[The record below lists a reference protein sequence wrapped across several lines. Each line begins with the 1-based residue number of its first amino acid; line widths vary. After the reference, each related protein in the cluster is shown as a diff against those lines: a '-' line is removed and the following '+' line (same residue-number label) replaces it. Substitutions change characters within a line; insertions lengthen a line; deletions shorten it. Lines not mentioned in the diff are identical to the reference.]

1 MIEHSAQPGASDA
14 SHELREFGPLG
25 ALAAPQ
31 FAIIVFITS
40 EAFFFLTLIT
50 TYIVYRSKYLPA
62 LGPTPQEHLNV
73 GLTSIFTVFL
83 LSSSVTMGVATSQ
96 LGRGNVRAARL
107 WLFVTVALG
116 AVFLVGQGFEYLSLF
131 REGAPI
137 NQNLWTSI
145 FFTLTGFH
153 GFHVLIG
160 LIAIVTVASIARAE
174 GPHVRGGVA
183 VETVSLYWHFVDAVW
198 IVIFPVVYL
207 WTLFS

>member
-1 MIEHSAQPGASDA
+1 MIEHSAQHGAPGAP
-14 SHELREFGPLG
+14 HELRSIGPLG
-25 ALAAPQ
+25 MLAAPQ

-50 TYIVYRSKYLPA
+50 TYIVYRSKFVPA
-62 LGPTPQEHLNV
+62 FGPTPQDHLNV

-83 LSSSVTMGVATSQ
+83 ISSSVTMGVATSQ
-96 LGRGNVRAARL
+96 LGRGNVRAAKL
-107 WLFVTVALG
+107 WLFITVALG
-116 AVFLVGQGFEYLSLF
+116 AVFLVGQGTEYLTLF

-137 NQNLWTSI
+137 TQNLWTSI

-153 GFHVLIG
+153 GFHVFVG
-160 LIAIVTVASIARAE
+160 LISILTVAFITRAE
-174 GPHVRGGVA
+174 GTDVRGAVA

-198 IVIFPVVYL
+198 VVIFPVVYL